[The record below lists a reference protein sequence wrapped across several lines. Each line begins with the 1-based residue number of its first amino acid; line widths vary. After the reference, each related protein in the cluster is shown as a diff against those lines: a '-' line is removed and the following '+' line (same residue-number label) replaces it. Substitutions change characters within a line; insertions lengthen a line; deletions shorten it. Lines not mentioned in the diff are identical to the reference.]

1 MRKCIP
7 VALASVSSSFG
18 GTLDDSPGGCFTFST
33 QFPGVFAENV
43 LDVLR
48 MGIDSALLG
57 MGVESV
63 HDLQREHLVIPD
75 GFERRLGAD

>member
-1 MRKCIP
+1 
-7 VALASVSSSFG
+7 
-18 GTLDDSPGGCFTFST
+18 
-33 QFPGVFAENV
+33 
-43 LDVLR
+43 LR

-75 GFERRLGAD
+75 GFERRLGAH